1 MPSLRVV
8 FMGTPDFAVP
18 ALRKLSDVTD
28 LILVVTQ
35 PDRKAGRGRKMTPP
49 PVKVEAMNLGLEVLQ
64 PEKTGSRVFRDHISR
79 LEPDLIVT
87 VAYGKILKKRV
98 LDIPEKGC
106 INVHASLLPKYRGA
120 APVNWA
126 LIRGEKE
133 TGVSIMQM
141 DEGLDTGPVLMQESI
156 PVGPDETAGE
166 VHDSLSDLGS
176 RVLLKTIEQIDAL
189 VPTPQDDAVSSYAP
203 KLSREDCRIDWN
215 RTAAEVHNRVRGLSP
230 KPGAFTFMNN
240 CRLQILRS
248 TPVSMCSGYNPGDV
262 TCSER
267 GNMTVACREGGIEL
281 IEIKPAGKRS
291 MRCEQF
297 LAGRQIRTGM
307 KMNPCKDGD

>member
-1 MPSLRVV
+1 MSSLRLV

-18 ALRKLSDVTD
+18 VLRKLSAAAEV
-28 LILVVTQ
+28 LLVVTQ
-35 PDRKAGRGRKMTPP
+35 PDRKAGRGRKTTPP
-49 PVKVEAMNLGLEVLQ
+49 PVKVEAMKLGLDLLQ
-64 PEKTGSRVFRDHISR
+64 PEKTGTRVFRDHISR
-79 LEPDLIVT
+79 LGPDLIVT
-87 VAYGKILKKRV
+87 AAYGKILKKRV
-98 LDIPEKGC
+98 LDIPEKGS

-141 DEGLDTGPVLMQESI
+141 DEGLDTGPVLIQESI

-166 VHDSLSDLGS
+166 VHDALSNLGA
-176 RVLLKTIEQIDAL
+176 RLLLETIDKIDEL

-215 RTAAEVHNRVRGLSP
+215 LTAAEVHNRVRGLSP

-248 TPVSMCSGYNPGDV
+248 TPVSMCGGYSPGDV
-262 TCSER
+262 ICSEK
-267 GNMTVACREGGIEL
+267 GNMTVACRDGGIEL

-291 MRCEQF
+291 MKCEQF
-297 LAGRQIRTGM
+297 LAGREIRTGM
-307 KMNPCKDGD
+307 KMNPCEDGD